1 MGDDL
6 ARRMDMRVSNLLARP
21 EVQRALA
28 RVEELVEDV
37 VAATIRI
44 CEVEA
49 PPFLE
54 GPRAAL
60 VAEMMREVGL
70 SEVHVDDGPSAVG
83 FLPAVSGQ
91 KGGAVLLAAHIDT
104 VFPAGTDV
112 RVKRDGN
119 VLMAPGVSD
128 NSASV
133 AGMLGVARALLET
146 GLTLPREVIFAGNA
160 GEEGLG
166 DLRGMKV
173 LMRTYRSRVM
183 AALPV
188 DGALGSVTHAG
199 VGSRRFKVTT
209 HSPGG
214 HSYGAF
220 GVPSAIHGLGRMIA
234 GIADVKVPSKPKTT
248 YTVGVIGG
256 GTSVNTIAP
265 EAWMLVDMRS
275 ESADELTKLEAE
287 VRRLIDDGARRGD
300 VTYDIEVVGDRPAG
314 GIPLSN
320 ELPQIV
326 MAVHRAL
333 GIKSHPEAS
342 STDANVPLSMGIP
355 AVTIGVKQGYDAHL
369 PTDRVLI
376 DSLAPGMKNV
386 LLCILLATGY
396 GDDE

>member
-1 MGDDL
+1 MTDET
-6 ARRMDMRVSNLLARP
+6 AARMDARVAALMARP
-21 EVQRALA
+21 EVKKAMA
-28 RVEELVEDV
+28 RLEELVEDTI
-37 VAATIRI
+37 AATIRI

-54 GPRAAL
+54 GPRAEL
-60 VAEMMREVGL
+60 VADMMRQTGL
-70 SEVHVDDGPSAVG
+70 SDVHVDEGPSAVG
-83 FLPAVSGQ
+83 FLPAASGR
-91 KGGAVLLAAHIDT
+91 KGDALLLAAHIDT

-112 RVKRDGN
+112 RVKREGGY
-119 VLMAPGVSD
+119 LIAPGVSD

-133 AGMLGVARALLET
+133 AGMLTVARVLLEA
-146 GLTLPREVIFAGNA
+146 GIALPREVILAGNA

-166 DLRGMKV
+166 DLRGMKI
-173 LMRTYRSRVM
+173 LMNTYKDRV
-183 AALPV
+183 AASLPV
-188 DGALGSVTHAG
+188 DGAIGSVTHAG
-199 VGSRRFKVTT
+199 VGSRRFKVTA

-275 ESADELTKLEAE
+275 ESAEELAKLEAE
-287 VRRLIDDGARRGD
+287 VRRLIDEGARRGD

-314 GIPLSN
+314 GIQLTA
-320 ELPQIV
+320 ELPQMV

-355 AVTIGVKQGYDAHL
+355 AVTIGVKQGRDAHL
-369 PTDRVLI
+369 PTDRVEI
-376 DSLAPGMKNV
+376 ASFVPGMKNV

-396 GDDE
+396 GG

>member
-6 ARRMDMRVSNLLARP
+6 AKKMDVRVAALLARP
-21 EVQRALA
+21 EVKKAMA
-28 RVEELVEDV
+28 RIEELVEDT
-37 VAATIRI
+37 VAATIKI

-54 GPRAAL
+54 GPRAEL
-60 VAEMMREVGL
+60 VADMMREVGL
-70 SEVHVDDGPSAVG
+70 SDVHVDEGPSAVG
-83 FLPAVSGQ
+83 FLPAESGR
-91 KGGAVLLAAHIDT
+91 KGEALLLAAHIDT

-112 RVKRDGN
+112 RVKREGGYL
-119 VLMAPGVSD
+119 VAPGVSD

-133 AGMLGVARALLET
+133 AGLLTIARVLRET
-146 GLTLPREVIFAGNA
+146 GITLPREVIFAGNA

-173 LMRTYRSRVM
+173 LMRTYKDRVS

-188 DGALGSVTHAG
+188 DGAIGAVTHAG

-209 HSPGG
+209 HTPGG

-234 GIADVKVPSKPKTT
+234 GIADVKVASKPKTT

-275 ESADELTKLEAE
+275 ESADELTKLEAQ
-287 VRRLIDDGARRGD
+287 VRGLIDEGARRGEC
-300 VTYDIEVVGDRPAG
+300 TYDIEVVGDRPAG
-314 GIPLSN
+314 GIPLTA
-320 ELPQIV
+320 ELPQMV
-326 MAVHRAL
+326 MAAHRAL

-355 AVTIGVKQGYDAHL
+355 AVTIGVKRGHDAHL
-369 PTDRVLI
+369 PTDRVEI
-376 DSLAPGMKNV
+376 DSLVPGMKNV

-396 GDDE
+396 GE